1 MLGWHLFVAHLLL
14 HAHSPRT
21 SACHLVCH
29 LQYAGGNQRAG
40 QEGMPGAM
48 AAAGVVGYLPNR

>member
-1 MLGWHLFVAHLLL
+1 MLGWHLSVARLLL
-14 HAHSPRT
+14 LALSPCMFV
-21 SACHLVCH
+21 CHLVCH

>member
-1 MLGWHLFVAHLLL
+1 MFV
-14 HAHSPRT
+14 
-21 SACHLVCH
+21 CHLVCH